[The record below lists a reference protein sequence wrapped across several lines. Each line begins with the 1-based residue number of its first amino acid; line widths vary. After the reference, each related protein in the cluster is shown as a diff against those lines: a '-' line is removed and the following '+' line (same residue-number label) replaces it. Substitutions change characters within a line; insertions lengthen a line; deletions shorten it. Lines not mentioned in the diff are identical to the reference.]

1 MRTRAIL
8 AVTAASLALAGCG
21 GGSGTPAAQRAVDE
35 PAPSTAA
42 SSTVPP
48 EATTGAPASAAARP
62 SPLGGV
68 AQQPAQQQP
77 AAAAAQSGASSTD
90 AGPSATAAGRY
101 TYDSSGTVNAGT
113 PQQVDGTATLTVD
126 GAAAG
131 RQHSVLKSDQ
141 GSTSQDLV
149 LRSDGA
155 FLARL
160 AMTNPAFSKE
170 FAPTEPVLLVPDPA
184 SPGRSWSWTL
194 TSTDGKTKAALTAR
208 ITRTETLTIG
218 GVATPTSLVEST
230 LKLTGDVTYTGQMQH
245 WYDAAHQLTVKD
257 HTKGSGTYS
266 GFAFTT
272 DITSVLRSTRPA

>member
-1 MRTRAIL
+1 MTTRPIL
-8 AVTAASLALAGCG
+8 AATAAALVLAGCG
-21 GGSGTPAAQRAVDE
+21 GGSSTPSVQRAADG
-35 PAPSTAA
+35 PAPSTA
-42 SSTVPP
+42 S
-48 EATTGAPASAAARP
+48 APASTAATSAASAPAGVRP
-62 SPLGGV
+62 SPVAGGQ
-68 AQQPAQQQP
+68 QQPAQQQ
-77 AAAAAQSGASSTD
+77 AATTPSGESATA
-90 AGPSATAAGRY
+90 AGPSATPAGRY

-126 GAAAG
+126 GATAG
-131 RQHSVLKSDQ
+131 RQHSVLKSEQ
-141 GSTSQDLV
+141 GSTEQDLV

-155 FLARL
+155 YLARL

-170 FAPTEPVLLVPDPA
+170 FAPAEAVLLVPDPA
-184 SPGRSWSWTL
+184 QPGRTWSWTL
-194 TSTDGKTKAALTAR
+194 TSTDGKTTAALTAR

-245 WYDAAHQLTVKD
+245 WYDAAHRLTVKD
-257 HTKGSGTYS
+257 HTKGSGTFS